1 MEKKEIILLVVVGLL
16 VVTAAIQTIQL
27 AKLSGGEIGVSSSS
41 SSVPISSGHG
51 SSGSSSGA
59 SLEDLPSMV
68 GGC

>member
-27 AKLSGGEIGVSSSS
+27 AKLSSGEIGISS
-41 SSVPISSGHG
+41 SSVPMSSGHG
-51 SSGSSSGA
+51 SSSSSSA
-59 SLEDLPSMV
+59 TSLNDLPSMV